1 MTNRQRLTAEQVIE
15 LLATGWSLRRVDLG
29 GYDGVEYL
37 IERCEGGVLPEEI
50 RRLMRAGFLEPYP
63 NGGGCRLSDKGLMA
77 YLKSTDEM
85 GTGKLEIKP

>member
-1 MTNRQRLTAEQVIE
+1 MTDQKHLTAEQVVE
-15 LLATGWSLRRVDLG
+15 LLATGWSLRRVDPG

-37 IERCEGGVLPEEI
+37 IERCEGVVLPEEI

-63 NGGGCRLSDKGLMA
+63 NGGGCRLSDKGLTA

-85 GTGKLEIKP
+85 GDGKLEIPT